1 MERKRKN
8 FAYLSTKVYG
18 GKPENKTLGIR
29 FEPKDKDLA
38 IKLSRAIL
46 QAVEHGKGVDIT
58 VFTYKPLKDGSVR
71 VTVTAPK

>member
-1 MERKRKN
+1 MERKRKS
-8 FAYLSTKVYG
+8 FAYLSTKVYEG
-18 GKPENKTLGIR
+18 RPENKTLAIR
-29 FEPKDKDLA
+29 FEPKNKDLA
-38 IKLSRAIL
+38 IRFSRAIL